1 MPACLGMSAQ
11 GTTIAVPRGMN
22 IVARSLTPIAAV
34 LLFLAAAAPAP
45 ASAGSPTDQLRSRIN
60 RVASALAPGTIAGA
74 ALKVYCFPHASDCP
88 DPQLLLAEAVS
99 AGDGTFTVVLPDP
112 GGRP

>member
-1 MPACLGMSAQ
+1 MECPLPACLGMSAQ

-34 LLFLAAAAPAP
+34 LLFLAAAVPAP

-60 RVASALAPGTIAGA
+60 RVAS
-74 ALKVYCFPHASDCP
+74 
-88 DPQLLLAEAVS
+88 
-99 AGDGTFTVVLPDP
+99 VLEDP
-112 GGRP
+112 GLLGEANAARRRAEVRKLADDTSDFEGR